1 MNSRPNCQARI
12 IGDQYRC
19 DKCGLVWDI
28 SDLDPP
34 DCRTVFNVGTP
45 GHVDHG
51 ESDPEIE
58 KEEISK
64 MRDILKPE
72 YCRHGVPVTSKCRN
86 CDISRYKKR
95 MENE

>member
-19 DKCGLVWDI
+19 DKCGFVWDI

-34 DCRTVFNVGTP
+34 ECKTVFNVGTP

-51 ESDPEIE
+51 KPSRDKEFAHDQVEKIRNLLNKDPE
-58 KEEISK
+58 K
-64 MRDILKPE
+64 
-72 YCRHGVPVTSKCRN
+72 
-86 CDISRYKKR
+86 
-95 MENE
+95 

>member
-1 MNSRPNCQARI
+1 MNSRPGCQARI

-34 DCRTVFNVGTP
+34 DCRKVFNVGTP

-51 ESDPEIE
+51 EPSRDKEFGHDQVEKIRNLLSKEPE
-58 KEEISK
+58 K
-64 MRDILKPE
+64 
-72 YCRHGVPVTSKCRN
+72 
-86 CDISRYKKR
+86 
-95 MENE
+95 